1 MQDLNEIEQELLQL
15 CIDLNVI
22 PSKENV
28 KDLFGKSY
36 SSLLRLGVSLLRIRK
51 YLPRKN
57 KKICL
62 NCGNEILSKSG
73 KKFCSR
79 SCSATYSNKN
89 SDLKYI
95 NRKVNTLI
103 KKENLDISNLDIES
117 IRNIVNTKIEK
128 IKSTN
133 KVEKY
138 CLYCNKPIRK
148 KNTYCSIRCQQ
159 DYKYNQFITG
169 WLNGEIDAAETSK
182 SVPNRVR
189 KYLFTLYDSKC
200 ARCGWG
206 EINPITG
213 NSPLEVEHIDGDSSN
228 NKVENLTL
236 LCPNCHSLTPTY
248 KALNKGN
255 GRHSR
260 RIRYKEGK
268 SY

>member
-1 MQDLNEIEQELLQL
+1 MQDLNEVEKELLQL
-15 CIDLNVI
+15 CIDFNVS
-22 PSKENV
+22 PSKKNV

-36 SSLLRLGVSLLRIRK
+36 TSLLRLGVSLLRIK
-51 YLPRKN
+51 EYLPKRN
-57 KKICL
+57 TKICL

-89 SDLKYI
+89 SDLKYV
-95 NRKVNTLI
+95 NRKINTLL
-103 KKENLDISNLDIES
+103 KKENLDIDFDVS
-117 IRNIVNTKIEK
+117 ILNTKIEDV
-128 IKSTN
+128 KSN
-133 KVEKY
+133 KEVEKY
-138 CLYCNKPIRK
+138 CLCCNKPISK

-169 WLNGEIDAAETSK
+169 WLNGEIDVTETSK
-182 SVPNRVR
+182 SVPNRIR
-189 KYLFTLYDSKC
+189 KYLFIKHESKC
-200 ARCGWG
+200 VLCGWG
-206 EINPITG
+206 EINPVTG
-213 NSPLEVEHIDGDSSN
+213 NSPLEVEHIDGDSAN

-260 RIRYKEGK
+260 RIRYQEGK